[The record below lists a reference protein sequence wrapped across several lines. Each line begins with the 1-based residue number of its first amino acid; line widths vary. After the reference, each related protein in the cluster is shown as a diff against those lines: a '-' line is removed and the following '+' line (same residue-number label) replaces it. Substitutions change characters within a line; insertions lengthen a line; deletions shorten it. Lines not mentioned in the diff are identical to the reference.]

1 MLGSLSQHRGSGCKR
16 QLRNRDLQV
25 CWANVAKNTSCHIT
39 ILHVA
44 FTEKMDVICVQEPAS
59 YPGTKTQ
66 NHLGYDCYAPVDSWD
81 STDPEQREAKRPHI
95 MTYIRKGAGL
105 WTQQHCPIHCRNLL
119 WTDVNGYAIL
129 NAYRQPLSPEVIEYV
144 THLTPPQP
152 TA

>member
-1 MLGSLSQHRGSGCKR
+1 MLGSLSRHCGSGCKR

-66 NHLGYDCYAPVDSWD
+66 NHPGYDCYAPVDSWA
-81 STDPEQREAKRPHI
+81 STDPDHPEAERPRV
-95 MTYIRKGAGL
+95 MTYIRKGAAFR
-105 WTQQHCPIHCRNLL
+105 TQQRRPIHCRDVLS
-119 WTDVNGYAIL
+119 TDATRYATL
-129 NAYRQPLSPEVIEYV
+129 NAYHQPPS
-144 THLTPPQP
+144 
-152 TA
+152 